1 MLTYLTSYLC
11 KSEHAVSEIMK
22 KTSKEDYGKDIKGE
36 ILSIGNIFLTK
47 REVSTHE
54 AFKKVLSLVM
64 KHSNIDGLYVPSSQ
78 KRIELEC

>member
-1 MLTYLTSYLC
+1 
-11 KSEHAVSEIMK
+11 MK
-22 KTSKEDYGKDIKGE
+22 KTSKKDYGKDIKGK

-54 AFKKVLSLVM
+54 AIKKVLSLAM
-64 KHSNIDGLYVPSSQ
+64 KHSNIDALHVPSNQ

>member
-1 MLTYLTSYLC
+1 MLTYLTLYLC

-22 KTSKEDYGKDIKGE
+22 KTSKDDYGKDIKGK

-54 AFKKVLSLVM
+54 AIKKVLSLAM
-64 KHSNIDGLYVPSSQ
+64 KHSNIDALYVPSSQ